1 MIWLAV
7 AVGSAL
13 GGLAR
18 YGLGEWVA
26 RVWGT
31 AFPTGTL
38 IINVLGSFVIAF
50 FGALTVADGPLPAS
64 LTVRAFVMVG
74 VCGGF
79 TTFSSFSLQTLA
91 LLQSGD
97 TARAALYVAGSVLLC
112 VGAAFLGWWLSSR
125 FGAA

>member
-1 MIWLAV
+1 MVWLAV

-26 RVWGT
+26 REWGT

-38 IINVLGSFVIAF
+38 IINVLGSFVIAL
-50 FGALTVADGPLPAS
+50 FGALTLPGGPLPES
-64 LTVRAFVMVG
+64 LTVRVFVMVG
-74 VCGGF
+74 ICGGF
-79 TTFSSFSLQTLA
+79 TTFSSFSLQTMV

-112 VGAAFLGWWLSSR
+112 VGAAFLGWWLATR
-125 FGAA
+125 FGTA